1 MIRIFDI
8 QKARDILN
16 LAELARASGIPEQRL
31 FAKIRRGSALTTDES
46 EAIEKALFGFGIVL
60 NSTEAAGIRAQDIAT
75 PEI

>member
-1 MIRIFDI
+1 MLKIQHI

-46 EAIEKALFGFGIVL
+46 EAIEKALFGFGIIL
-60 NSTEAAGIRAQDIAT
+60 NSNEAAGSRAPILAESKT
-75 PEI
+75 

>member
-1 MIRIFDI
+1 VVRIADI

-46 EAIEKALFGFGIVL
+46 EAIEKALLGFGIRL
-60 NSTEAAGIRAQDIAT
+60 NSTGGQEARPDTSTAEET
-75 PEI
+75 